1 MYKINH
7 NAYKSKFNSV
17 DELENS
23 LGKEIGLTNWYT
35 MTQDQI
41 NTFADVTQD
50 HQWIHIDKERCEK
63 ESPYKTPIAHGFLM
77 LSMCSKI
84 MFDSYELNN
93 VGMVINYGLDKV
105 RFTNATPSGSK
116 YRGRVSLM
124 EFNKNPTGAKYK
136 IKVIIELDGKEK
148 PACIAEFLALAYKK

>member
-1 MYKINH
+1 MESKINT
-7 NAYKSKFNSV
+7 AYRSKFNSV

-23 LGKEIGLTNWYT
+23 LGKEIGLTEWYT
-35 MTQDQI
+35 MDQDKI
-41 NTFADVTQD
+41 NIFAEATEDR
-50 HQWIHIDKERCEK
+50 QWIHIDKEKCKK
-63 ESPYKTPIAHGFLM
+63 ESPYKTTIAHGFLI

-84 MFDSYELNN
+84 MFDAYELNN
-93 VGMVINYGLDKV
+93 VGMVLNYGLDKV

-124 EFNKNPTGAKYK
+124 EFNGNPKNAKYK
-136 IKVIIELDGKEK
+136 IKVVIELQGQEK